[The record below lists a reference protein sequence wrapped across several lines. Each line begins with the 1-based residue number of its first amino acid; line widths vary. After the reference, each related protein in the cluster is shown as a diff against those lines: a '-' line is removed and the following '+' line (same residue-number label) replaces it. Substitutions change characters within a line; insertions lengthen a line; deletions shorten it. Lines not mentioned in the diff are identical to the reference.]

1 MARTELTGREAISS
15 PHRLHFCGCL
25 CSLLL
30 IGCFRVQDR
39 PHWQDILPLKLS
51 IWLYLSIK
59 NLPQTI
65 QVGRGSCSALVPVLV
80 SVLSSGLFV
89 FQEVKQYYEDYQQM
103 KQQQREEAEEEQEVA
118 PRKHF
123 LLQCL
128 FFPLFLPKLWVTSCL
143 NSIT

>member
-1 MARTELTGREAISS
+1 MARTEVTGREVMSS
-15 PHRLHFCGCL
+15 LHRLHFCGRP

-65 QVGRGSCSALVPVLV
+65 QVGRGSCSVPVPVLV
-80 SVLSSGLFV
+80 SVLSPGLFL

-103 KQQQREEAEEEQEVA
+103 KQQQREEAAVEEQEVA
-118 PRKHF
+118 PSKHF

-128 FFPLFLPKLWVTSCL
+128 FFLCSVQNYGSLPV
-143 NSIT
+143 